1 MTEKLENTLTVN
13 GYRRLVTIQVNNQLI
28 DVSFCVA
35 SYQNCINEM
44 PGCARTIE
52 IRPRDNQIIGRAL
65 LLQIKKELEEAF
77 PQLQSAITNANIY
90 EIGMVDT
97 YDKYRKGYIVSEAA
111 EEFERLHPESTKKL
125 DNIVEDLI
133 QTRNMTYVMKTP
145 SVEELRKKQDRR
157 VPEEEEL

>member
-1 MTEKLENTLTVN
+1 
-13 GYRRLVTIQVNNQLI
+13 
-28 DVSFCVA
+28 
-35 SYQNCINEM
+35 M

-97 YDKYRKGYIVSEAA
+97 HDKYRKGYIVSEEA
-111 EEFERLHPESTKKL
+111 EEFERLHPEATKKL
-125 DNIVEDLI
+125 DNIVENLM